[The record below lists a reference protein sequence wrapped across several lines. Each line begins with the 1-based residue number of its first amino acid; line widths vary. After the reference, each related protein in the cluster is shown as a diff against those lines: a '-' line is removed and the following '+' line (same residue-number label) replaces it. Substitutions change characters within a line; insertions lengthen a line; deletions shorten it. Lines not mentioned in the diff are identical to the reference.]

1 MVEVISFIICTIM
14 ILFTIFFSGYINERK
29 AFERY
34 KKKLI
39 DNYGK
44 ECCKTYK
51 DGALEHIA
59 QYSKIH
65 QTQFSIDDITWND
78 LDMDRVFM
86 QLNYANS
93 SAGEEYLYY
102 MLKNPEIKEKDWS
115 DFEEIVTYFMENESD
130 RQKMQVAFGKMGYTG
145 KYSVYEYINT
155 LDELGKSSIIKE
167 MIPNIFIILSI
178 GLCFFHLGYGL
189 LCVFGGLIFNLITYF
204 KKKSEIDPYITCF
217 SYIFR
222 LLKQI
227 ERLDKLSLQVIT
239 KDIEELKGIKKKF
252 YKFAKNSYLL
262 MSPKRMSGDM
272 MEIGIDYIRMFF
284 HLDIIKFYSMLE
296 EVRKYTED
304 IDRMIS
310 VIGKMDAYIAIGEY
324 RTFLTDYCIPE
335 YKINKYEAENIY
347 HPLLKEPVKNDVNVT
362 KSMLIT
368 GSNAS
373 GKSTFLKTVALN
385 AILAQSI
392 HTACADVFVSDYYKV
407 FSSISLKDNIFDGDS
422 YYMAEIKSIKRML
435 VTNEEKIPVLA
446 FVDEVLRGTNTIER
460 IAASSVIL
468 KKMAMNPGY
477 CFAATHDVE
486 LTHILEAFFENV
498 HFEETITDGDICFN
512 YKLLKGRATTRN
524 AIKLLEL
531 MDYDKELINQ
541 AKAAAENFEQTKA
554 WRALS

>member
-1 MVEVISFIICTIM
+1 MIEAVAFIICTIM
-14 ILFTIFFSGYINERK
+14 ILVTIFLSGYINERR

-34 KKKLI
+34 KKRLI

-44 ECCKTYK
+44 ECDKTYK

-59 QYSKIH
+59 QYYEMH
-65 QTQFSIDDITWND
+65 RTGFSIDDITWND

-86 QLNYANS
+86 QLNYAKS

-102 MLKNPEIKEKDWS
+102 MLRNPELKEKDWS
-115 DFEEIVTYFMENESD
+115 DFEEKVTYFMKNETD
-130 RQKMQVAFGKMGYTG
+130 RQKMQVAFGKMGFTG

-155 LDELGKSSIIKE
+155 LDELGKSSILKE
-167 MIPNIFIILSI
+167 MLPNIFIIGSI
-178 GLCFFHLGYGL
+178 VFSFFNMGYGL
-189 LCVFGGLIFNLITYF
+189 LCVFAGLIYNLITYF

-222 LLKQI
+222 LLTQI
-227 ERLDKLSLQVIT
+227 DRLNKLSMPVI
-239 KDIEELKGIKKKF
+239 KNDMEELKEIKKKF
-252 YKFAKNSYLL
+252 QKFAKNSYLL

-296 EVRKYTED
+296 EVRKYTAE
-304 IDRMIS
+304 IDEMIS
-310 VIGKMDAYIAIGEY
+310 IIGKLDAYIAIGEY
-324 RTFLTDYCIPE
+324 RTFLGDYCIPA
-335 YKINKYEAENIY
+335 YKKNTYDAKNIF
-347 HPLLKEPVKNDVNVT
+347 HPLLKEPVKNDVQVH

-392 HTACADVFVSDYYKV
+392 HTACADEFASDYYKIY
-407 FSSISLKDNIFDGDS
+407 SSISLKDNIFDGDS

-435 VTNEEKIPVLA
+435 SSDDENIPVLA

-460 IAASSVIL
+460 IAASGVIL
-468 KKMAMNPGY
+468 KKMAENPGF

-498 HFEETITDGDICFN
+498 HFEETITEGDICFN

-531 MDYDKELINQ
+531 MDYEKELIEQ
-541 AKAAAENFEQTKA
+541 AKASAEKFEQTKA
-554 WRALS
+554 WEVLT